1 MTDTPTTNIDLVRT
15 LIRAV
20 DDQNHN
26 AIATLTS
33 KDVHFRF
40 GSADP
45 TNTQSELLAAARSFR
60 AAIAD
65 LHHTFVNVWEV
76 DDGIVFA
83 TMDVNYR
90 RLDDR
95 ELTLPTSKMNC
106 GNRSPTP
113 PWPTSRCCAST
124 KWGWGER
131 PHRQC
136 RGHSRERGFRRS
148 GRASVARF

>member
-45 TNTQSELLAAARSFR
+45 TNTQSELRSGCR
-60 AAIAD
+60 SVP
-65 LHHTFVNVWEV
+65 FVLPLP
-76 DDGIVFA
+76 IC
-83 TMDVNYR
+83 T
-90 RLDDR
+90 
-95 ELTLPTSKMNC
+95 TLSSTC
-106 GNRSPTP
+106 GRSTTVSCSP
-113 PWPTSRCCAST
+113 PWTSTTGDST
-124 KWGWGER
+124 I
-131 PHRQC
+131 
-136 RGHSRERGFRRS
+136 
-148 GRASVARF
+148 VN